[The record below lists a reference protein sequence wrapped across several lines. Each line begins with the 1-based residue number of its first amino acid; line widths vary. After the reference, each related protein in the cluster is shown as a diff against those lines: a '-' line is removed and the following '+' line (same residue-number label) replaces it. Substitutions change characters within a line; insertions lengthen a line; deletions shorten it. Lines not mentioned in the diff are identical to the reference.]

1 MIEAVNISLDRHS
14 SVDRLGQCL
23 FAGVADALNIYVD
36 RYSSVDRLEQ
46 CLLDTLVRL
55 TQ

>member
-1 MIEAVNISLDRHS
+1 MTVYVRHAGVADAVKIYVDRHS

-23 FAGVADALNIYVD
+23 
-36 RYSSVDRLEQ
+36 
-46 CLLDTLVRL
+46 LDTLVWL